1 MQDKLT
7 ENTVETEN
15 VESTEVKPTAVAAEA
30 QETSEPIEAIEA
42 EATETEAEAETEDTA
57 AEGELEATVSEDE
70 PEEEALAGAGSE
82 SLKDHHH
89 HKAKKGPQGPK
100 HFGFVAIVGRPNV
113 GKSTLMNHL
122 IGQKISITSR
132 KPQTTRNRV
141 LGIDTDGL
149 YQTVYVD
156 TPGLHR
162 IEKRAINRLMNR
174 AAESS
179 LGDVELIMWVV
190 DATSWTEDDEMVCAK
205 LKNAT
210 APVVLV
216 INKVDK
222 LDDKDKVL
230 PLIAKLKDQLE
241 FKEIVP
247 VSALRAKNLG
257 VLKRLIKEH
266 LPVGE
271 HCYSEDSVTDRSL
284 RFMCAEIIREKLM
297 RQMGDELPYAASVE
311 IEEYR
316 EDEKHITHISAAI
329 LVERQGQK
337 KMVIG
342 AGGSRIKLIG
352 TEARH
357 DIEKLIEGKVFLSLF
372 VKVKAGWADDERALK
387 SLGYADFEQR

>member
-1 MQDKLT
+1 MQDKLP
-7 ENTVETEN
+7 ENTVETEK
-15 VESTEVKPTAVAAEA
+15 VESTEVKPAAVAAEA

-42 EATETEAEAETEDTA
+42 EATETEAEAETEDAA

-357 DIEKLIEGKVFLSLF
+357 DIEKLIEGKVFLALF

>member
-1 MQDKLT
+1 MQDKLP
-7 ENTVETEN
+7 ENTVETEK
-15 VESTEVKPTAVAAEA
+15 VESTEVKPAAVAAEA
-30 QETSEPIEAIEA
+30 QETSELIEA
-42 EATETEAEAETEDTA
+42 EATETEAEAETEDAA

-316 EDEKHITHISAAI
+316 EDEKHITHIS
-329 LVERQGQK
+329 R
-337 KMVIG
+337 
-342 AGGSRIKLIG
+342 
-352 TEARH
+352 
-357 DIEKLIEGKVFLSLF
+357 
-372 VKVKAGWADDERALK
+372 GW
-387 SLGYADFEQR
+387 